1 MAKRDYYEIL
11 EVSKTVSQDDLKSSY
26 RKMAIKY
33 HPDKNPDNPEAED
46 RFKEAS
52 EAYEILSDADKRARY
67 DRYGHDGVKG
77 GQDFHNFSNIN
88 DIFSAFGD
96 IFGNSGR
103 SSGGSIFDDIF
114 SSGGG
119 GRGRNQGERGSDIK
133 LRLNLTLEEVA
144 KGVKK
149 TIKLKRYTACTT
161 CSGSGAKPG
170 AGYKNCNTCQGA
182 GEIRQVSRSMFGQ
195 FVNISVC
202 NACSG
207 TGKIVVEKC
216 PTCLG
221 ECRTQV
227 EENIDIEVPAGV
239 DEGNYM
245 PVQGKGHA
253 GKRGGNSGD
262 LIVIMEVKDNEFF
275 HREGNDVIYNLPV
288 SFPDAALGIE
298 IPVPTLF
305 GEEQVKIES
314 GTQPGTEIRLRE
326 KGIPHLNSYRKG
338 DQIIIVDVFVPKKL
352 SSEEKAILKKLKD
365 SDNFSTESQKS
376 GGSFFKKMKSAIFD

>member
-1 MAKRDYYEIL
+1 MSKRDYYEIL
-11 EVSKTVSQDDLKSSY
+11 EVSQSVGQDELKASY
-26 RKMAIKY
+26 RKMALKY
-33 HPDKNPDNPEAED
+33 HPDKNPDNPSAED
-46 RFKEAS
+46 NFKEAS
-52 EAYEILSDADKRARY
+52 EAYEVLSDPDKRARY

-96 IFGNSGR
+96 IFG
-103 SSGGSIFDDIF
+103 
-114 SSGGG
+114 SGGG
-119 GRGRNQGERGSDIK
+119 GGRRSRNQGERGSDIK

-149 TIKLKRYTACTT
+149 TIKLKRQGACNT

-170 AGYKNCNTCQGA
+170 AGFKSCGQCQGT

-202 NACSG
+202 NTCAG

-216 PTCLG
+216 PTCYG
-221 ECRTQV
+221 ECRIQI

-253 GKRGGNSGD
+253 GRRGGSTGD
-262 LIVIMEVKDNEFF
+262 LMVIMEVKDNEFF

-298 IPVPTLF
+298 ISVPTLF
-305 GEEQVKIES
+305 GEEKVKIDS
-314 GTQPGTEIRLRE
+314 GTQPGTELKLRE
-326 KGIPHLNSYRKG
+326 KGIPYLNSNRKG

-352 SSEEKAILKKLKD
+352 SSEEKNMLKKLKE
-365 SDNFSTESQKS
+365 SENFSTESQKI